1 MSENKTVEKKG
12 CGNFFTGLVLAALLG
27 AGIFTISKEFRYQ
40 FNVEPI
46 FKGPGVTSTK
56 MLSDYNPFLKGT
68 NGDSKV
74 YVLDS
79 GKPGATFVIMGGT
92 HPTEPAGLLAA
103 VMFVENAVVTEGKVI
118 VVPHSNN
125 SGFSTCEP
133 GLGHVPYFHVKTA
146 KGNVRYFRYG
156 NRGANPVDQF
166 PDPDMYLHFPSG
178 QNLAADEIRNL
189 DRAHP
194 GNPYGLLTQQV
205 AYAFNR
211 MCWQENADMIIDH
224 HEAPPEKPLV
234 NAICAHQKG
243 IDLTSEMGME
253 LEMDYGISERVEISP
268 IPLHGFSHRELG
280 DFTPAI
286 AFLSE
291 VPNPSQGS
299 ARGVTYEELI
309 MDGNID
315 QVYANL
321 QKHNL
326 LKVNLVGLKMEERAG
341 RNVAVDMSL
350 ALNYTKRTGEGVKN
364 WYKPAQ
370 FDGSKAAGKI
380 AEMYQGVLDKVAPNG
395 VMDEAAAHAQED
407 LIAKDRPLWIMNMP
421 TYDEIVENG
430 IGHYLRDA
438 DATAEEI
445 AAAKAKAEKDY
456 EAAKKALEEDDGLT
470 VKDLEDAK
478 KGA

>member
-1 MSENKTVEKKG
+1 MSEIKKT
-12 CGNFFTGLVLAALLG
+12 GNFFTAAILAAAVG
-27 AGIFTISKEFRYQ
+27 AGIFTISSEFRKQ
-40 FNVEPI
+40 FEVEPI
-46 FKGPGVTSTK
+46 YKGPGVTEVK

-92 HPTEPAGLLAA
+92 HPTEPAGLTAA
-103 VMFVENAVVTEGKVI
+103 VLFVENAVVTEGRII
-118 VVPHSNN
+118 VVPHSHN

-133 GLGHVPYFHVKTA
+133 GLGHVPYFHLKTPTG
-146 KGNVRYFRYG
+146 KVRYFRYG

-194 GNPYGLLTQQV
+194 GNPHGLLTQQV
-205 AYAFNR
+205 AWAFNR
-211 MCWQENADMIIDH
+211 LCWTENADMIIDH

-243 IDLTSEMGME
+243 IDLTSAMAMD

-280 DFTPAI
+280 DFTPAV

-309 MDGNID
+309 IDGNMD
-315 QVYANL
+315 VVYRTL
-321 QKHNL
+321 QDKNL
-326 LKVNLVGLKMEERAG
+326 LKVNLVGLKLDERAG

-350 ALNYTKRTGEGVKN
+350 ALNYTKSYPNVKN

-370 FDGSKAAGKI
+370 FDGSEPNAKM
-380 AEMYQGVLDKVAPNG
+380 AEMYQGYLKEISASG
-395 VMDEAAAHAQED
+395 KMDEAAAHAQED
-407 LIAKDRPLWIMNMP
+407 RVSKDESRKLWIMNMP
-421 TYDEIVENG
+421 TYTDIVENG
-430 IGHYLRDA
+430 LGHYLRDA
-438 DATAEEI
+438 DATPEEI
-445 AAAKAKAEKDY
+445 AAAKEKAAKDY
-456 EAAKKALEEDDGLT
+456 AAAVKALEEDDGAT
-470 VKDLEDAK
+470 IQAIEDAK
-478 KGA
+478 NS

>member
-1 MSENKTVEKKG
+1 MSEKKT
-12 CGNFFTGLVLAALLG
+12 GNFLTAAVLAVLVA
-27 AGIFTISKEFRYQ
+27 AGIYTVGVEFNRQ
-40 FNVEPI
+40 FIVEPI
-46 FKGPGVTSTK
+46 YKGPGVTGVK

-79 GKPGATFVIMGGT
+79 GKPGATFIIMGGT

-103 VMFVENAVVTEGKVI
+103 TMFVENAVVTEGRVM

-133 GLGHVPYFHVKTA
+133 GLGHVPYFHVKTDS
-146 KGNVRYFRYG
+146 GNVRYFRYG
-156 NRGANPVDQF
+156 NRGSNPVDQF

-194 GNPYGLLTQQV
+194 GNPHGLLTQQV

-211 MCWQENADMIIDH
+211 MCWEENADMIIDH

-280 DFTPAI
+280 DFTPAV

-326 LKVNLVGLKMEERAG
+326 LKVNLFGLTMEERAG

-350 ALNYTKRTGEGVKN
+350 ALNYTKRSASPDGVKN

-370 FDGSKAAGKI
+370 FDGGKASGKI
-380 AEMYQGVLDKVAPNG
+380 AEMYQGVLDKISKDG

-407 LIAKDRPLWIMNMP
+407 LIAAGRSVWIMNMP
-421 TYDEIVENG
+421 TYDEIVEKG

-438 DATAEEI
+438 DATPEEVS
-445 AAAKAKAEKDY
+445 AARAKAEKET
-456 EAAKKALEEDDGLT
+456 EAAKKAIEDDDALS
-470 VKDLEDAK
+470 VKDLEEVK
-478 KGA
+478 KSA